1 MVSNWQEAAEGPLSL
16 PPVTRLYAPSLNCG
30 PWLSALARRTSRTV
44 TRHRNR
50 GVNPDSFKGYSKEL
64 ELEIPVLGDLL
75 FTAHAAARSPA
86 RAGAGFPRNSLVRR
100 AGNGKHRQKLLD
112 LGAWAML
119 AQDFYA
125 WHVRNLLESG
135 AAVPAL

>member
-1 MVSNWQEAAEGPLSL
+1 VTLGSGATDFADGYEAPK
-16 PPVTRLYAPSLNCG
+16 PR
-30 PWLSALARRTSRTV
+30 
-44 TRHRNR
+44 
-50 GVNPDSFKGYSKEL
+50 NPDSFKGYSKEL

-112 LGAWAML
+112 LGA
-119 AQDFYA
+119 
-125 WHVRNLLESG
+125 
-135 AAVPAL
+135 